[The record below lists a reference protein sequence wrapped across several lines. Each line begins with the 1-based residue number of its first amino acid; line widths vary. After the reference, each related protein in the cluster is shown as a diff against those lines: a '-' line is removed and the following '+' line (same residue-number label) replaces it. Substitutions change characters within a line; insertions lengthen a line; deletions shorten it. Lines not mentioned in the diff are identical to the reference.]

1 MTMKTC
7 KICLTCRVTHF
18 ELGKC
23 ETCYWDGVA
32 LARLERDMGEAER
45 LRKKADE
52 AFDAIKQEFLDF
64 ERGADQ

>member
-1 MTMKTC
+1 MTYK
-7 KICLTCRVTHF
+7 LCRVCQTYRVAHF

-23 ETCYWDGVA
+23 HTCYWDGVA